1 MSKTSNHSALGT
13 VVYGLFI
20 VVPVAVVFLLLVK
33 LTEILEKVAIPL
45 GLESS
50 FGAAIA
56 LAIVIVVA
64 ILVVLLFGWIV
75 GSVMRNVVSYEKFE
89 STILNEI
96 PGYQIIASIARG
108 FSEGETS
115 YPPALI
121 ELHGP
126 GAAVLGFVMEEHVG
140 GQVTVYVPSVPVL
153 TVGNIFVVER
163 ERVTPLKAGA
173 KDVAD
178 CISQWG
184 LGSVKILSTLK
195 ENSCTVPDD
204 GRLRQDPE

>member
-1 MSKTSNHSALGT
+1 MSKKSNHSALGT

-20 VVPVAVVFLLLVK
+20 IVPVAIVFLLLVK

-50 FGAAIA
+50 LGAAMA
-56 LAIVIVVA
+56 LVIVIVIA
-64 ILVVLLFGWIV
+64 MLVVLLFAWIV
-75 GSVMRNVVSYEKFE
+75 GSVVRKVLSYEKFE
-89 STILNEI
+89 SSILNGI
-96 PGYQIIASIARG
+96 PGYQIIANIARG

-121 ELHGP
+121 ELYGP
-126 GAAVLGFVMEEHVG
+126 GAAVLGFIMEEHPND
-140 GQVTVYVPSVPVL
+140 QVTVYVPSVPVL

-163 ERVTPLKAGA
+163 QRVTTLEAGA
-173 KDVAD
+173 REVAD

-184 LGSVKILSTLK
+184 MGSKGIVGGLGEGTVT
-195 ENSCTVPDD
+195 NSNS
-204 GRLRQDPE
+204 Q

>member
-1 MSKTSNHSALGT
+1 MSKQSNHSALGT

-20 VVPVAVVFLLLVK
+20 IVPVAVVFLLLVK
-33 LTEILEKVAIPL
+33 LTEILQKVAIPL

-96 PGYQIIASIARG
+96 PGYQIIANIARG

-126 GAAVLGFVMEEHVG
+126 GAAVLGFVME
-140 GQVTVYVPSVPVL
+140 
-153 TVGNIFVVER
+153 
-163 ERVTPLKAGA
+163 
-173 KDVAD
+173 
-178 CISQWG
+178 
-184 LGSVKILSTLK
+184 
-195 ENSCTVPDD
+195 
-204 GRLRQDPE
+204 